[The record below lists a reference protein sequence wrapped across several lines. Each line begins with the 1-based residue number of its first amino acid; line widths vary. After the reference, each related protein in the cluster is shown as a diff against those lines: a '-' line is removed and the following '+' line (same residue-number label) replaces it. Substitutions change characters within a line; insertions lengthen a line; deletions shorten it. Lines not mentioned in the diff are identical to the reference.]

1 MQPSEVSGSINQQ
14 RMNTPPRSVPLNE
27 LHFDLEN
34 PRYGRRSAF
43 VNSETDALNMIVDEF
58 GVDDLLQSIVTNGF
72 FSGEPLI
79 VKPRDEGGF
88 KVLEGNRRL
97 AALLIISED
106 TRAADQKRR
115 CNVFSK
121 KSGEMGHQVP
131 VDAPV
136 LVIEDQESLREVL
149 AYLGTKH
156 IVGASEWDSYAK
168 ARWIAEMKAS
178 SDLTLRQIKEMIGD
192 VSGFVDRILESY
204 YVVEQLRREGR
215 FEPEQ
220 SYIGGRGSNP
230 EFPFSWVYT
239 ALNLANVR
247 RFIGIQEHR
256 DPVESLIAPERVS
269 DASDLMLMMFG
280 HKASEREPVIDE
292 SRNIADLARALA
304 DPVKSALLREGE
316 KLTVVEEKTKPMGHR
331 LQVLLDTALES
342 LSKANGLAS
351 QGNLSAGDATGLIM
365 PARSVFQAAKSMRDA
380 LQKAINGEDE

>member
-1 MQPSEVSGSINQQ
+1 
-14 RMNTPPRSVPLNE
+14 MNTLPRPVPLKD

-34 PRYGRRSAF
+34 PRYGRRSTL
-43 VNSETDALNMIVDEF
+43 VRSEPDALNMIVDEF

-106 TRAADQKRR
+106 ERAADQKRR
-115 CNVFSK
+115 RNVFAK
-121 KSGEMGHQVP
+121 KSEEMGHPVP
-131 VDAPV
+131 QEAPV
-136 LVIEDQESLREVL
+136 LVIENQLSLKEVL

-178 SDLTLRQIKEMIGD
+178 SDLSLRQIKEMIGD

-204 YVVEQLRREGR
+204 YVVEQLRKEGR

-247 RFIGIQEHR
+247 RFIGIQEHQ
-256 DPVESLIAPERVS
+256 DPVESLVPPERLN

-280 HKASEREPVIDE
+280 HKNSEREPVIEE
-292 SRNIADLARALA
+292 SRDIADLGRALA
-304 DPVKSALLREGE
+304 DPKKSALLREGE
-316 KLTVVEEKTKPMGHR
+316 KLTVVEEKTKPVSDR
-331 LQVLLDTALES
+331 LHVLLSTVLES

-351 QGNLSAGDATGLIM
+351 QGDLTAGDATDLLA
-365 PARSVFQAAKSMRDA
+365 PARSIFQAAKSMRDT
-380 LQKAINGEDE
+380 LQKIVNREDEE